1 MIAYKGFNKNI
12 ESVMGNGKKESCT
25 FEAGKTYKEAVSKTA
40 RIGFHC
46 CENPFDCLTYYSM
59 DGRNRF
65 FKVEASGDIDEDE
78 DQKIACT
85 QITLIEELTPLKY
98 ALEGLRYMIKHPQ
111 RERWQQS
118 HGSVQVKEDEC
129 EAKEK
134 GHIAIAR
141 GTDPVARGPEGSIL
155 GFIVEKNGAIQN
167 AKLIVTP
174 KEFADKWLRITAERE
189 VEIIEES

>member
-12 ESVMGNGKKESCT
+12 ESVLGNGKKESCT
-25 FEAGKTYKEAVSKTA
+25 FDAGKTYQETASKTA
-40 RIGFHC
+40 RTGFHC

-78 DQKIACT
+78 GRKIACT
-85 QITLIEELTPLKY
+85 RITLIEELTPLKF
-98 ALEGLRYMIKHPQ
+98 ALEGLRYMIEHPQ
-111 RERWQQS
+111 REHWQQS
-118 HGSVQVKEDEC
+118 HRSVRVKEDEC

-141 GTDPVARGPEGSIL
+141 GADPVARGPEGSIL